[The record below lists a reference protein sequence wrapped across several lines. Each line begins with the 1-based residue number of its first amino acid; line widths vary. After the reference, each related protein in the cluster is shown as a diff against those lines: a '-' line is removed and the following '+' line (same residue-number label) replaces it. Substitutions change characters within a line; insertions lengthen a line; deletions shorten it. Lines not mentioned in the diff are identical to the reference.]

1 MMAEDLY
8 AWIVRVYR
16 EGRAARELEA
26 LALRL
31 AGHLEDDPCPL
42 EGEP

>member
-1 MMAEDLY
+1 MAEDLY

-16 EGRAARELEA
+16 EA

-42 EGEP
+42 EGDAPP